1 MSATQW
7 IPRRNVARMIVIRN
21 AVTVLRN
28 RTWKRQQTVMTTTV
42 SETCVLANE
51 LLSGLIGG
59 SYRRDAKT

>member
-1 MSATQW
+1 
-7 IPRRNVARMIVIRN
+7 MIVIRN

-42 SETCVLANE
+42 SETCVLGNE